1 MPDINVNF
9 QLDKSI
15 HTRAKELALKKGV
28 TLKKIYTDW
37 IVECLERET
46 SQTSLNDLIYEK
58 EDNNVELEKNS

>member
-1 MPDINVNF
+1 MTDINVNF

-28 TLKKIYTDW
+28 TLKKLYTDW

-46 SQTSLNDLIYEK
+46 GQTSLYDENK
-58 EDNNVELEKNS
+58 